1 MLAISLTPI
10 EIACLQALDADR
22 RPVSA
27 ASWSRAVDA
36 LRRLAS
42 IGLIAFRDGLITYSN
57 EIEVTNL
64 GKTTLEMKRR
74 GDFEKVCTGGV
85 SWYSFYY

>member
-27 ASWSRAVDA
+27 ASWGRAVDA
-36 LRRLAS
+36 LKRLAS
-42 IGLIAFRDGLITYSN
+42 IGLIAFRDGLVTYSN
-57 EIEVTNL
+57 EIEVTSL
-64 GKTTLEMKRR
+64 GKSTLEMKRE
-74 GDFEKVCTGGV
+74 GDFEKVDIGGI
-85 SWYSFYY
+85 SWYNFYY